1 MTAPKRFDHEPG
13 RSWRPAGGRGSGGRV
28 DQAELSRRR
37 AGDGRSW
44 LFLLNHT
51 AEPATV
57 PADGVDLLTGAE
69 TAGSVALPS
78 GGVAVV
84 REREA
89 DFS

>member
-1 MTAPKRFDHEPG
+1 VEA
-13 RSWRPAGGRGSGGRV
+13 V
-28 DQAELSRRR
+28 RRR
-37 AGDGRSW
+37 AADGRSW

-51 AEPATV
+51 TEPATA

-69 TAGSVALPS
+69 TAGSVELPS